1 MLKIHGVPFSAHTR
15 KVIIAALEKGI
26 AHEIVPVIPLTP
38 PPGWTEL
45 SALGLIPAIQ
55 DGEFTLADSSVMD
68 LIKEGLSTGKSED

>member
-26 AHEIVPVIPLTP
+26 PYEIVPVIPLKP

-55 DGEFTLADSSVMD
+55 DADIALADSSV
-68 LIKEGLSTGKSED
+68 ICQ